1 MQRRRPFSILRVVSA
16 AFLLFAL
23 ILSALQLV
31 RFSRVRSYLP
41 AGLMVANVPVG
52 GLDRQQAAQ
61 RLQEVYNIPVEL
73 RYNGHVIHLDPALID
88 FKLEIDS
95 MLAMASLERTQT
107 VFWQD
112 FWNYLWGQTTFP
124 TQIPLSV
131 AYDPDRLRAFLA
143 DVALRYD
150 MPPEPA
156 MPLPGSVSFSA
167 GKAGSELDIEG
178 SVPLIEAALN
188 TLDRRSV
195 DLPLKRVEPSRPAFQ
210 NIEVLLKQ
218 TIQVSGFDGLA
229 GVYLLDL
236 QTARELHF
244 AYRNGEDIS
253 VEPDIAF
260 TASSIIKL
268 PIMVATFRRLQDT
281 SDTETMKL
289 LGDMIDKSGNETA
302 DWLMNRVID
311 PQRGPL
317 LVTDD
322 MSMLGLK
329 NTFMAGYFTLG
340 SPLLAVLET
349 PANTRTDIFTDPDPY
364 SQTTPSDIGMLL
376 EDIYQCSQTGGGALT
391 AIFPGEITQTECQMM
406 NDYLIK
412 NRLPVLLTA
421 GLPEA
426 TPIAHKHGWVTTNG
440 IINTIGDA
448 GIIYSPGG
456 NYILVIFL
464 HHDDQLIWEPA
475 AALVAQLSSTV
486 YNFYNLPSQQSN

>member
-1 MQRRRPFSILRVVSA
+1 MQRRRPFSILRIISVG
-16 AFLLFAL
+16 FLLFAL
-23 ILSALQLV
+23 ILSAFQLV

-41 AGLMVANVPVG
+41 AGLIVANVPVG

-73 RYNGHVIHLDPALID
+73 RYNGHVIHLDPAMID
-88 FKLEIDS
+88 FKLEIDT

-112 FWNYLWGQTTFP
+112 FWNYLWGEKTFP
-124 TQIPLSV
+124 TQIPISLS
-131 AYDPDRLRAFLA
+131 YDRDRLRAFLV
-143 DVALRYD
+143 DVAQRYD
-150 MPPEPA
+150 QPAQPA
-156 MPLPGSVSFSA
+156 MPAPGSISFSP
-167 GKAGSELDIEG
+167 GKAGSELDIDG
-178 SVPLIEAALN
+178 SLPLIEVALN

-195 DLPLKRVEPSRPAFQ
+195 DLPLRRVEPSRPAFQ

-218 TIQVSGFDGLA
+218 TVQVSGFDGLT

-244 AYRNGEDIS
+244 AYRNGEDIP
-253 VEPDIAF
+253 VQPDIAF

-268 PIMVATFRRLQDT
+268 PIMVASFRRMADT
-281 SDTETMKL
+281 SDSETVKL
-289 LGDMIDKSGNETA
+289 LEDMITKSGNEAA
-302 DWLMNRVID
+302 DWLMDRVID

-317 LVTDD
+317 MVTDD
-322 MSMLGLK
+322 MSLLGLK

-340 SPLLAVLET
+340 SPLLAVIET
-349 PANTRTDIFTDPDPY
+349 PANSRTDIFTDPDPY
-364 SQTTPSDIGMLL
+364 SQTTPSDIGTLL
-376 EDIYQCSQTGGGALT
+376 EDIYQCAQSGGGALT
-391 AIFPGEITQTECQMM
+391 AIFPGEITQAECQMM
-406 NDYLIK
+406 NDLLIK
-412 NRLPVLLTA
+412 NRLPSLLTA

-426 TPIAHKHGWVTTNG
+426 TQIAHKHGWVTTNG

-464 HHDDQLIWEPA
+464 HHDDQLIWESA
-475 AALVAQLSSTV
+475 STLVAQLSSTV
-486 YNFYNLPSQQSN
+486 YNFYNLPAQQSN